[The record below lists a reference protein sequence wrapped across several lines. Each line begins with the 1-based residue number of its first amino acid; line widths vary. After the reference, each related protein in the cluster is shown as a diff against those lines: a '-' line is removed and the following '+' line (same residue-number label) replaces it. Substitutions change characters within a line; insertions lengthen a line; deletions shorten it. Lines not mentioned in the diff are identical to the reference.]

1 MASDD
6 HSISSND
13 SSTDETLGEVRTLF
27 VSGLPMDVKPREI
40 YLLFRSF
47 PGYQGSLLK
56 ITGKEGKKTSPVAF
70 VTFGSRV
77 QGETAKSALHGV
89 RFDPELPTTLRIEF
103 AKANTKVA
111 KPVALKPLVFGK
123 LVGPCIPSP
132 TMPYREPYEVNAI
145 NASIFQTPESPWGH
159 QPTHIF
165 SIDVNGNPTTHH
177 LPFAPQGLT
186 TFEFPPPQAFM
197 ANGSPLERLPTLGL
211 ALPHP
216 HLHSPVSPHAPNP
229 FITNA
234 MGQMGQRVD
243 DNPPCTTLFVA
254 NLGRMATEEE
264 LKLVFAG
271 MPGFRRLKVLR
282 NKKTAPVCFVEFIDV
297 ITANQAKELLNG
309 YILRSSEAG
318 GMRIEFAKN
327 KMVGEGMIIMTPS
340 SHPQGMMIMSPSSPP
355 QGMMIMAPRKE
366 IMTES

>member
-327 KMVGEGMIIMTPS
+327 KMVGEGM
-340 SHPQGMMIMSPSSPP
+340 MIMSPSSPP

>member
-186 TFEFPPPQAFM
+186 T
-197 ANGSPLERLPTLGL
+197 
-211 ALPHP
+211 